1 MAVPFYGDYDT
12 TETVVIPFNTFSSD
26 DPSASVTVTNLAA
39 GDVEIHKDGS
49 TTQRASDNG
58 VTVSVDF
65 DSITGNHIVSIDL
78 SDNSDAGFYAAGSR
92 YQVRIE
98 GATVDGAT
106 INAWIGAFSIG
117 CVLRPTTD
125 GRTLD
130 VNATGE
136 AGADVIMISGS
147 STAADNAEIVFDTDF
162 ETNYNA
168 TRNAWVTNAQDFVGT
183 TAADPFN
190 GQVVSASVT
199 AGVSLGNGAITNA
212 SLAGN
217 MEIVF
222 ETDFATNYDTDNNKW
237 QTEADVTKWKGSAPA
252 DLTDTDKVQV
262 SVQHMAN
269 SIIAAANIASDA
281 IAAAK
286 IANGAITAAK
296 LGADCIT
303 SDKIADDAI
312 GDEHWNV
319 TSVSANL
326 SDAAKLSIQKIAAGG
341 IR

>member
-1 MAVPFYGDYDT
+1 MAIYKNKASQKVAVFAYD
-12 TETVVIPFNTFSSD
+12 SSD
-26 DPSASVTVTNLAA
+26 GSAKTGDAA
-39 GDVEIHKDGS
+39 QITAQISKDGAACAATDDTNPTELDAADAPGVYLFDLTQAETNADLIVIAAVSS
-49 TTQRASDNG
+49 TEDILLEPLLLYTQPEVR
-58 VTVSVDF
+58 
-65 DSITGNHIVSIDL
+65 
-78 SDNSDAGFYAAGSR
+78 DA
-92 YQVRIE
+92 
-98 GATVDGAT
+98 
-106 INAWIGAFSIG
+106 
-117 CVLRPTTD
+117 
-125 GRTLD
+125 
-130 VNATGE
+130 NATQ
-136 AGADVIMISGS
+136 ISGS
-147 STAADNAEIVFDTDF
+147 SAAANNAEIVFDTDF
-162 ETNYNA
+162 STNYNT
-168 TRNAWVTNAQDFVGT
+168 TRDAWVTNAQDFVGT